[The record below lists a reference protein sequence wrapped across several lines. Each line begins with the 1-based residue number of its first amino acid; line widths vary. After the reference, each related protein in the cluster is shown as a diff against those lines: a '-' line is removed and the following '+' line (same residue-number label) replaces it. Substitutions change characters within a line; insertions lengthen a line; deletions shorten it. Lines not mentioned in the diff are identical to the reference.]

1 MKELTLANSK
11 CDKET
16 KYLIDFQIIIKQGD
30 DMPMLKLNNREIEIN
45 EYKQTDEHGH
55 SYIHIKQHFTADK
68 DFKLV
73 LEYEDSVNVDTTTI
87 KLTEE

>member
-1 MKELTLANSK
+1 MKELTLANGK

-16 KYLIDFQIIIKQGD
+16 EYLIDFQIIINQGD
-30 DMPMLKLNNREIEIN
+30 DMPTLKLNNKEIPIS
-45 EYKQTDEHGH
+45 EYRQTDEHGR
-55 SYIHIKQHFTADK
+55 SYIHIRQHFTVDK
-68 DFKLV
+68 DFKLI